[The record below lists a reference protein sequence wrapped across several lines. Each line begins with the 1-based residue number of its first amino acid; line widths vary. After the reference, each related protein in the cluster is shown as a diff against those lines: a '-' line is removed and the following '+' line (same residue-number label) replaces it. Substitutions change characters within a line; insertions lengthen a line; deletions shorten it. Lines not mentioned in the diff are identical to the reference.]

1 MPEDPKFASLV
12 MLACHD
18 LRTPLATVH
27 GFAHTLARKEDLD
40 ETTMR
45 YVEMINTASGQLA
58 ELIDDLSVSA
68 RLAGDRY
75 DPPVR
80 EVDTMALARA
90 AAERLGDE
98 RVRVS
103 GEGAQVELD
112 AEAAERAVGALARCA
127 LRHGGLEQVELVVR
141 GPELEISPVTPASA
155 PVLLGDDLRD
165 LGAAVAVRVVEAR
178 GGSVAVDGETLTIRF
193 V

>member
-1 MPEDPKFASLV
+1 

-75 DPPVR
+75 DPILILGRVLNLSWPTVR
-80 EVDTMALARA
+80 ALILLWYGPQRAPADADIETARA
-90 AAERLGDE
+90 NFTKLMPSTAER
-98 RVRVS
+98 
-103 GEGAQVELD
+103 
-112 AEAAERAVGALARCA
+112 
-127 LRHGGLEQVELVVR
+127 VVNFWR
-141 GPELEISPVTPASA
+141 T
-155 PVLLGDDLRD
+155 RQ
-165 LGAAVAVRVVEAR
+165 
-178 GGSVAVDGETLTIRF
+178 TI
-193 V
+193 